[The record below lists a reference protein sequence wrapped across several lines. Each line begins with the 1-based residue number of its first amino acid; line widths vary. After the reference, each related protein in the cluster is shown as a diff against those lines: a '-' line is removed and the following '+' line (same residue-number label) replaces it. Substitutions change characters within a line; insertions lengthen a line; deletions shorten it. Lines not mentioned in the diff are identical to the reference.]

1 MSLRDYQLQCLAK
14 SKERYEAGVNRQLAV
29 LATGGGKTRIA
40 GSLRTHH
47 GFTKKVMFLV
57 HMETLATQACDKFA
71 IDNPGSMIGVEM
83 ANQYASPMDDFVIA
97 SVPTL
102 GRKGSD
108 RLRRFDRDSF
118 SAIIQ
123 DEAHCGMADSFKRVY
138 DHFGLMKPDPQ
149 GPLFLG
155 ITATPNRSDG
165 QGLKALFDEII
176 FDWGIQKGIE
186 SGYLCD
192 LRAFRVSGKANLD
205 KVKTRLGEFAQDELA
220 DTVNTPERNAII
232 VKEWYKHAYG
242 RRTIVFTVDVQHAL
256 DIAEAFKA
264 HGVQAK
270 AVWGDDPERQAK
282 LRGHQNGEFEV
293 ICCAALLSIGYDD
306 PQVSCI
312 VQAAPRKSFVRYA
325 QEIGRGTRIF
335 DGKPDCLILDIV
347 DNSQKHNLCTISSLL
362 GLPKDLDLKGEKFT
376 TAKQKLERIAAEFP
390 SANVQDVKSLAQLD
404 SMAENISL
412 FKVSYPPEI
421 KQLSELAWRA
431 SGDGYMLAVNRE
443 LVTLTKDL
451 RDEWWVKGN
460 LGGKQQEVHLQN
472 LAGAFNAA
480 DRIVSN
486 TVGSGKLG
494 MLMRDVRWRNDPPT
508 TGQVALCKK
517 LGLSIPQGATKGM
530 VSAAID
536 ARLGSKAPPTRKPI
550 DDEYHGEF

>member
-1 MSLRDYQLQCLAK
+1 MLRPYQAQCLAK
-14 SKERYEAGVNRQLAV
+14 SLERYQAGVNRQLAV

-40 GSLRTHH
+40 GSLRSHH
-47 GFTKKVMFLV
+47 GFDKKVLFLV
-57 HMETLATQACDKFA
+57 HMETLAEQGLDKFGM
-71 IDNPGSMIGVEM
+71 DNPGSMIGVEM
-83 ANQYASPMDDFVIA
+83 ASRYASPMDDFIIA

-108 RLRRFDRDSF
+108 RLKRFHRDEF

-138 DHFGLMKPDPQ
+138 DHFGLMQPDPE

-165 QGLKALFDEII
+165 QGLKVLFDEII

-192 LRAFRVSGKANLD
+192 LRAIRVSGKANLD
-205 KVKTRLGEFAQDELA
+205 KVKTRMGEFAQDELSNA
-220 DTVNTPERNAII
+220 TNTPERNAII

-264 HGVQAK
+264 HCIEAK
-270 AVWGDDPERQAK
+270 AVWGDDPQRHEK
-282 LRGHQNGEFEV
+282 IHGHQNDEYPV

-306 PQVSCI
+306 PKISCI

-325 QEIGRGTRIF
+325 QEIGRGTRIS
-335 DGKPDCLILDIV
+335 DGKSDCLIIDVV
-347 DNSQKHNLCTISSLL
+347 DNSSKHNLCTISSLL
-362 GLPKDLDLKGEKFT
+362 GLPKDLDLKGETFT
-376 TAKQKLERIAAEFP
+376 KAKQQLDRIAAEFP
-390 SANVQDVKSLAQLD
+390 TANVQDIKSLSQLE
-404 SMAENISL
+404 SLAENISL
-412 FKVSYPPEI
+412 FAVSYPPEI
-421 KQLSELAWRA
+421 RQLSELAWRT
-431 SGDGYMLAVNRE
+431 STDGYMLAVNRD
-443 LVTLTKDL
+443 LVTLSKDL

-460 LGGKQQEVHLQN
+460 LAGKQVEIHSQN
-472 LAGAFNAA
+472 LPGAFNAA
-480 DRIVSN
+480 DRIVQDAL
-486 TVGSGKLG
+486 GHGKMALIK
-494 MLMRDVRWRNDPPT
+494 RDVKWRQDPPT
-508 TGQVALCKK
+508 TGQIALCKK
-517 LGLSIPQGATKGM
+517 LGLSIPQGSTKGQ

-536 ARLGSKAPPTRKPI
+536 SKLGRKAPPTRQPI
-550 DDEYHGEF
+550 ADEEYHGAF